1 MAKRDIMDLKETIL
15 ETLQEIEEE
24 EFLEEINEKKTE
36 CDKEF
41 LRHIKERILV
51 LFDGLQSPNTQN
63 IDVKL
68 DVTLNFLEYLL
79 AKIDERLSKN

>member
-1 MAKRDIMDLKETIL
+1 MDLKETIL

-24 EFLEEINEKKTE
+24 EIFEEIKSEKKE

-41 LRHIKERILV
+41 LKHLRERLLV

-63 IDVKL
+63 LDVKL

-79 AKIDERLSKN
+79 VRLEEKINE

>member
-1 MAKRDIMDLKETIL
+1 MDIKETIL

-24 EFLEEINEKKTE
+24 EIFEHIEEEKKE

-41 LRHIKERILV
+41 LKHLRERLLV

-63 IDVKL
+63 LDVKL

-79 AKIDERLSKN
+79 ARLEEKINE

>member
-1 MAKRDIMDLKETIL
+1 MDIKETIL
-15 ETLQEIEEE
+15 ETIQELEEE
-24 EFLEEINEKKTE
+24 EIFEEINQKEE

-41 LRHIKERILV
+41 LKHIRERLLV

-63 IDVKL
+63 LDVKL

-79 AKIDERLSKN
+79 ARIEEKLSQK

>member
-1 MAKRDIMDLKETIL
+1 MDLKETIL

-79 AKIDERLSKN
+79 AKIDEKLSQK